1 MWKQVR
7 FGSRGEIAGIIE
19 EYAMYADIIITLPGL
34 GQSMNE
40 KNYLFSVL
48 RKNLQKVNIIQF
60 DYRGH
65 GDSYGDLSSTTI
77 QSMTDD
83 ALCVVIENIKKY
95 KPRHVYLVGHALG
108 AIISQRIAS
117 YIQSTGLNVT
127 NIMIS
132 PPTKELPRIQDLF
145 EEMTLKFMKNEGTIE
160 LTQLVKGE
168 DYYSLSDFNYKQV
181 EYFKILGAHIIN
193 LHGQQISFD
202 LLKDFDE
209 ISLSSIYKLN
219 DWETYF
225 IIGEKCLVNEK
236 IRGVGEIF
244 ILDGVSYYYEHP
256 KALDQIIIY
265 VKEIIFKN
273 KRYHN

>member
-19 EYAMYADIIITLPGL
+19 EYAMYADMVITLPGF

-48 RKNLQKVNIIQF
+48 RKKLQKVNIIQF

-65 GDSYGDLSSTTI
+65 GDSHEDLSSTTI

-95 KPRHVYLVGHALG
+95 KPRHVYLIGHALG
-108 AIISQRIAS
+108 AIISHRIAS

-127 NIMIS
+127 TIMIS
-132 PPTKELPRIQDLF
+132 PPTKELPRFQDLF

-219 DWETYF
+219 DWDTYF

-256 KALDQIIIY
+256 KSLDQIIIY
-265 VKEIIFKN
+265 VKEIINKN